1 MITIR
6 NGDKNG
12 SATARRMTPTKPRI
26 AAIKIP
32 TPKKTTMI
40 INTANNIPPR
50 APKIPTV
57 APVARPKS
65 EGEIIEQ
72 PSATSKIPTERR
84 TRDLKDMKGILSVDF
99 GIKINFGGLGCLN

>member
-1 MITIR
+1 MR

-40 INTANNIPPR
+40 INAANNIPPSP
-50 APKIPTV
+50 PKIPNV
-57 APVARPKS
+57 APVAMPKS
-65 EGEIIEQ
+65 GGEIIEQ
-72 PSATSKIPTERR
+72 PSATSKIPMERR
-84 TRDLKDMKGILSVDF
+84 TRDLKDMAGILSVDF
-99 GIKINFGGLGCLN
+99 CEK